1 MTQPC
6 STRRSSDLLGATQHR
21 HAISQ
26 IMDMLVFLD
35 IVADHHHALYAF
47 GGELSADLRHAEA
60 AVHRL
65 PTGHGYG
72 IVVENLVGDLH
83 ICRDGSPDRE
93 NAGVE
98 IGTVTQIGENM
109 LGGGEDRK
117 STSLNFSH

>member
-6 STRRSSDLLGATQHR
+6 STRRSSDLLVATQHR

-83 ICRDGSPDRE
+83 IRSE
-93 NAGVE
+93 E
-98 IGTVTQIGENM
+98 H
-109 LGGGEDRK
+109 
-117 STSLNFSH
+117 TSELQSLMRISYAVFCLKKKNKNN